1 MLSMSLGVAAAGGLL
16 STFVEFFGSGPAH
29 ALPAFDATF
38 ICVGMITAVSAWIF
52 WQLSDDVS
60 PDDPKP
66 QPADLG

>member
-1 MLSMSLGVAAAGGLL
+1 
-16 STFVEFFGSGPAH
+16 
-29 ALPAFDATF
+29 
-38 ICVGMITAVSAWIF
+38 VSAWIF